1 MRVGRFAEAKTL
13 LRNELLPLARQ
24 SLGPTRGLYMDIEE
38 LLVQALR
45 MDPNA
50 TRDDLREAETIMQ
63 DVLQRRRRVFGPAH
77 PSTVWCEGELARVR
91 KALAMRA

>member
-1 MRVGRFAEAKTL
+1 
-13 LRNELLPLARQ
+13 
-24 SLGPTRGLYMDIEE
+24 
-38 LLVQALR
+38 

-77 PSTVWCEGELARVR
+77 PLTAWCEAELARV
-91 KALAMRA
+91 LARVREAHAIRA